1 MAAETTG
8 PVGAT
13 PAAEPAGGSAAPAE
27 RAGRVA
33 APAERAGGGV
43 APAER
48 VPTAGAA
55 PVRFRPP
62 VWTPDAL
69 VVAGYLGLAVL
80 LTVGQWGRPGRLF
93 HQAGDQI
100 LFEWMLARAARAV
113 VDLENPLHSSALNAP
128 DGVNL
133 MANTSVLALGVPL
146 TPVTLLFGSQAAFL
160 VAVVGCL
167 AGTATAWYALLRR
180 RLVDSRTAA
189 AVGGLFCGFAPG
201 MVAQAGAHLHMAA
214 QFLVPV
220 ILAVVFRPDPGR
232 VWRRGLALGLLVTY
246 QVFLGE
252 EVLVFLVLAAGV
264 FALAYAAADR
274 AAARRLAPA
283 LLGRIAVGAAVSV
296 PLLAYPLWFQF
307 FGPGHYRGMPFHAY
321 GYQLDAASFTA
332 SARQTLLG
340 DDYLPGLLAP
350 NPTEEN
356 SFFGPGL
363 LVLAMVIVIWLWRRP
378 LVRALAV
385 CGVLFALLS
394 LGEQIRLDG
403 SPTGVPGPY
412 RLVAGLP
419 LLDLA
424 VPARFPLVC
433 VPVLGILL
441 ALSLDRVHAARTASA
456 RDAGPAVRAPAPPPA
471 PGDGDPRPTPAP
483 GHSGT
488 SRLPVRLL
496 WGGAVAA
503 ALLPLLP
510 TPIRTVP
517 VWPVPAFVAEG
528 GWRAYVPAGRTL
540 VPVPPV
546 TGAGVSPAML
556 WSARTGLAFP
566 TPGGYFIG
574 PRGTGDPAARWG
586 APDRPTSLLLRRVA
600 ETGEVPAVTDADRRR
615 AVEDLR
621 HWRAAVVVQGGLHHG
636 DPVRRTVDALLGP
649 GRDVAGAR
657 VWDVRPLVD

>member
-1 MAAETTG
+1 MAAPTAPGTVDAAPDRRPRRL
-8 PVGAT
+8 PV
-13 PAAEPAGGSAAPAE
+13 PAA
-27 RAGRVA
+27 
-33 APAERAGGGV
+33 
-43 APAER
+43 
-48 VPTAGAA
+48 
-55 PVRFRPP
+55 
-62 VWTPDAL
+62 DAL
-69 VVAGYLGLAVL
+69 VVAGYLALAVL

-113 VDLENPLHSSALNAP
+113 TALENPLHSSALNAP

-133 MANTSVLALGVPL
+133 MANTSVLGLGVPL

-167 AGTATAWYALLRR
+167 AGTATVWYVLLRR
-180 RLVDSRTAA
+180 RLVDSRLAA

-214 QFLVPV
+214 QFLVPA
-220 ILAVVFRPDPGR
+220 ILALVFHPDPRR
-232 VWRRGLALGLLVTY
+232 VWRHGTLLGLLVAY

-252 EVLVFLVLAAGV
+252 EVLVFLVLAAGT

-283 LLGRIAVGAAVSV
+283 LLARLGIGVAVSL

-332 SARQTLLG
+332 SARQTVLG
-340 DDYLPGLLAP
+340 DDHLPGLLAP

-363 LVLAMVIVIWLWRRP
+363 LVLAVVIVIWLWRRP

-394 LGEQIRLDG
+394 LGGQVRLDG
-403 SPTGVPGPY
+403 TPTGIPGPY
-412 RLVAGLP
+412 RLVAELP

-433 VPVLGILL
+433 VPVLGVLL
-441 ALSLDRVHAARTASA
+441 ALSLDRLRAAGGAPGTEATTAVG
-456 RDAGPAVRAPAPPPA
+456 DAEPAAGTPQAGAAVRA
-471 PGDGDPRPTPAP
+471 
-483 GHSGT
+483 GT
-488 SRLPVRLL
+488 AAGGAPVRLL

-503 ALLPLLP
+503 ALLPLFP

-517 VWPVPAFVAEG
+517 AWPVPAFVAEG
-528 GWRAYVPAGRTL
+528 GWREYVPPGRTL

-574 PRGTGDPAARWG
+574 PRAADDPTARWG
-586 APDRPTSLLLRRVA
+586 APDRPTAALLRRVA
-600 ETGEVPAVTDADRRR
+600 ETGEVPVVTDTDRRQ

-649 GRDVAGAR
+649 GREVAGAH
-657 VWDVRPLVD
+657 VWDVRPLVG

>member
-1 MAAETTG
+1 MTA
-8 PVGAT
+8 
-13 PAAEPAGGSAAPAE
+13 PAATGTAEAAPA
-27 RAGRVA
+27 RRS
-33 APAERAGGGV
+33 R
-43 APAER
+43 R
-48 VPTAGAA
+48 L
-55 PVRFRPP
+55 PVRA
-62 VWTPDAL
+62 PDAL
-69 VVAGYLGLAVL
+69 VVAGYLALAVL
-80 LTVGQWGRPGRLF
+80 LTCGQWGRPGRLF

-113 VDLENPLHSSALNAP
+113 TGLENPLYSAQLNAP

-133 MANTSVLALGVPL
+133 MANTSVLGLGVPL
-146 TPVTLLFGSQAAFL
+146 TPVTLLFGSQVAFL
-160 VAVVGCL
+160 VAVVCCL

-180 RLVDSRTAA
+180 RLVDSRAAA

-220 ILAVVFRPDPGR
+220 ILALVFHPDPRR
-232 VWRRGLALGLLVTY
+232 VWRHGTLLGLLVAY
-246 QVFLGE
+246 QLFLGE
-252 EVLVFLVLAAGV
+252 EVLVFLVLAAGT

-274 AAARRLAPA
+274 ATARRLAPA
-283 LLGRIAVGAAVSV
+283 LLGRLAVGVAVAL

-332 SARQTLLG
+332 SARQTVLG
-340 DDYLPGLLAP
+340 DDHLPGLLAP

-363 LVLAMVIVIWLWRRP
+363 LVLAVVIVIWLWRRP
-378 LVRALAV
+378 LVRALAA
-385 CGVLFALLS
+385 CGLLFALLS
-394 LGEQIRLDG
+394 LGEQVRLDG
-403 SPTGVPGPY
+403 TSTGIPGPY
-412 RLVAGLP
+412 RLVAELP
-419 LLDLA
+419 LLDHA

-441 ALSLDRVHAARTASA
+441 ALSLDRLRPQPAAGA
-456 RDAGPAVRAPAPPPA
+456 RAAGV
-471 PGDGDPRPTPAP
+471 
-483 GHSGT
+483 
-488 SRLPVRLL
+488 PVRLL

-503 ALLPLLP
+503 ALLPLTP

-517 VWPVPAFVAEG
+517 AWPVPAFVAEG
-528 GWRAYVPAGRTL
+528 GWRAHVPPGRTL

-566 TPGGYFIG
+566 APGGYFIG
-574 PRGTGDPAARWG
+574 PRAADDPAARWG
-586 APDRPTSLLLRRVA
+586 APDRPTAALLRRVA
-600 ETGEVPAVTDADRRR
+600 ETGEVPVVTDEHRRQ

-649 GRDVAGAR
+649 GREVAGAH
-657 VWDVRPLVD
+657 VWDVRPLVG

>member
-1 MAAETTG
+1 MTA
-8 PVGAT
+8 
-13 PAAEPAGGSAAPAE
+13 PAATGTVEAAPA
-27 RAGRVA
+27 RRS
-33 APAERAGGGV
+33 R
-43 APAER
+43 R
-48 VPTAGAA
+48 L
-55 PVRFRPP
+55 PVRA
-62 VWTPDAL
+62 PDAL
-69 VVAGYLGLAVL
+69 VVTGYLALAVL
-80 LTVGQWGRPGRLF
+80 LTLGQWGRPGRLF

-113 VDLENPLHSSALNAP
+113 AGLENPLHSAELNAP

-133 MANTSVLALGVPL
+133 MANTSVLGLGVPL
-146 TPVTLLFGSQAAFL
+146 TPVTLLFGSQVAFL
-160 VAVVGCL
+160 VAVVCCL

-180 RLVDSRTAA
+180 RLVDSRVAA

-220 ILAVVFRPDPGR
+220 ILALVFHPDPRR
-232 VWRRGLALGLLVTY
+232 VRRHGTLLGLLVAY

-252 EVLVFLVLAAGV
+252 EVLVFLVLAAGT

-274 AAARRLAPA
+274 ETARRLAPA
-283 LLGRIAVGAAVSV
+283 LLGRLAIGVAVSL

-332 SARQTLLG
+332 SARQTVLG
-340 DDYLPGLLAP
+340 DDHLPGLLAP

-363 LVLAMVIVIWLWRRP
+363 LVLAVVIVIWLWRRP
-378 LVRALAV
+378 LVRALAA
-385 CGVLFALLS
+385 CGLFFALLS
-394 LGEQIRLDG
+394 LGEQVRLDG
-403 SPTGVPGPY
+403 TPTGIPGPY
-412 RLVAGLP
+412 RLVAELP
-419 LLDLA
+419 LLDHA

-441 ALSLDRVHAARTASA
+441 ALSLDRLRPEAA
-456 RDAGPAVRAPAPPPA
+456 AGPRA
-471 PGDGDPRPTPAP
+471 GGV
-483 GHSGT
+483 
-488 SRLPVRLL
+488 PVRLL

-503 ALLPLLP
+503 ALLPLIP

-517 VWPVPAFVAEG
+517 AWPVPAFVAEG
-528 GWRAYVPAGRTL
+528 GWRAHVPPGRTL

-566 TPGGYFIG
+566 APGGYFIG
-574 PRGTGDPAARWG
+574 PRAADDPAARWG
-586 APDRPTSLLLRRVA
+586 APDRPTAELLRRVA
-600 ETGEVPAVTDADRRR
+600 ETGEVPVVTDEHRRQ

-649 GRDVAGAR
+649 GREVAGAH
-657 VWDVRPLVD
+657 VWDVRPLVG

>member
-1 MAAETTG
+1 MAAPAATG
-8 PVGAT
+8 TAEAT
-13 PAAEPAGGSAAPAE
+13 PARRS
-27 RAGRVA
+27 RRL
-33 APAERAGGGV
+33 
-43 APAER
+43 
-48 VPTAGAA
+48 
-55 PVRFRPP
+55 PVRA
-62 VWTPDAL
+62 PDAL
-69 VVAGYLGLAVL
+69 VVAGYLALAVL

-100 LFEWMLARAARAV
+100 LFEWMLSRAARAV
-113 VDLENPLHSSALNAP
+113 TRLENPLYSAELNAP

-133 MANTSVLALGVPL
+133 MANTSVLGLGVPL

-160 VAVVGCL
+160 VAVVCCL
-167 AGTATAWYALLRR
+167 AGTATAWYALLRH
-180 RLVDSRTAA
+180 RLVDSRVAA

-214 QFLVPV
+214 QFLVPA
-220 ILAVVFRPDPGR
+220 ILALVFHPDPRR
-232 VWRRGLALGLLVTY
+232 VRRHGTLLGLLVAY

-252 EVLVFLVLAAGV
+252 EVAFFLVLAAGT

-283 LLGRIAVGAAVSV
+283 LLGRLAIGAAVAL

-332 SARQTLLG
+332 SARQTVLG
-340 DDYLPGLLAP
+340 DDHLPGLLAP

-363 LVLAMVIVIWLWRRP
+363 LVLAVVIVIWLWRRP
-378 LVRALAV
+378 LVRALAA
-385 CGVLFALLS
+385 CGLLFALLS
-394 LGEQIRLDG
+394 LGEQVRLDG
-403 SPTGVPGPY
+403 TSTGIPGPY
-412 RLVAGLP
+412 RLVAELP
-419 LLDLA
+419 LLDHA

-441 ALSLDRVHAARTASA
+441 ALSLDRLRPEAGAEARV
-456 RDAGPAVRAPAPPPA
+456 GAV
-471 PGDGDPRPTPAP
+471 
-483 GHSGT
+483 
-488 SRLPVRLL
+488 PVRLL

-503 ALLPLLP
+503 ALLPLIP

-517 VWPVPAFVAEG
+517 AWPVPAFVAEG
-528 GWRAYVPAGRTL
+528 GWRAHVPPGRTL

-566 TPGGYFIG
+566 APGGYFIG
-574 PRGTGDPAARWG
+574 PRAADDPTARWG
-586 APDRPTSLLLRRVA
+586 APDRPTAELLRRVA
-600 ETGEVPAVTDADRRR
+600 ETGEVPVITDEHRRQ

-621 HWRAAVVVQGGLHHG
+621 HWRAALVVQGGLHHG
-636 DPVRRTVDALLGP
+636 HPVRRTVDALLGP
-649 GRDVAGAR
+649 GREVAGAH
-657 VWDVRPLVD
+657 VWDVRPLVG